1 MPGNFCVVE
10 IVEYLTHVIPHC
22 VWQHYCASY
31 NRFNTTFMRV
41 TLSKYRDWI
50 GEIYGTYIT
59 LGLIIFFLACYW
71 TGYVHVRELRLLN
84 FPIMVAGVYYAIMQ
98 HKKIYGNI
106 SYFKAMTLGAYTA
119 GIGALTFAT
128 FLFVMFSVDHDLYI
142 RIVKQEPLGEY
153 MNLFIAT
160 SAVAL
165 EGVFAGLMA
174 TYIIC
179 NFIETDKTS

>member
-1 MPGNFCVVE
+1 MCNGKV
-10 IVEYLTHVIPHC
+10 IVYGIPKGLN
-22 VWQHYCASY
+22 Y
-31 NRFNTTFMRV
+31 TIMKV

-59 LGLIIFFLACYW
+59 LGLIAFFLACYW
-71 TGYVHVRELRLLN
+71 LGFVHVRELRLLN
-84 FPIMVAGVYYAIMQ
+84 FPIMMAGIYYALKQ
-98 HKKIYGNI
+98 YKAIYGHI
-106 SYFKAMTLGAYTA
+106 SYFRAMTLGGYVA

-128 FLFVMFSVDHDLYI
+128 FLFFMFSVDHNLYV
-142 RIVKQEPLGEY
+142 RVVKEEPLGEY

-174 TYIIC
+174 TYITL
-179 NFIETDKTS
+179 NFFDTDKTS